1 MDWRHDLEH
10 GSLHRFEDWPVESVP
25 REPGVYTIWEQ
36 DHFIYVGIAKSGI
49 EKGKGLRGRLES
61 HARGKRGNDQFNV
74 YVADRFVLPQLEPS
88 EITAIANGTLSF
100 DRRIKN
106 YIREHLGFRFHVC
119 TSAAD
124 ASDIEK
130 KIKGGKWPPRK
141 PLLNPGRK

>member
-36 DHFIYVGIAKSGI
+36 DHFIYVGKS
-49 EKGKGLRGRLES
+49 EGLRGRLET

-74 YVADRFVLPQLEPS
+74 YVADRFVLPRLERS
-88 EITAIANGTLSF
+88 QIDKIADGKLSF
-100 DRRIKN
+100 DGLVKD
-106 YIREHLGFRFHVC
+106 YVREHLGFRFHVC
-119 TSAAD
+119 TPDDD
-124 ASDIEK
+124 APSHIEEE
-130 KIKGGKWPPRK
+130 IKAGEWPPGK